1 MAFQLFQKLHLL
13 IYASQFMTSQIIPL
27 LFFLMNLES
36 VEKKEKNTKFEYLEN
51 EQRLLDEI
59 SFYSFKKTMKRTQTL
74 LMYMKLPWILS
85 RFLTTLRNFSKI
97 IKIGIF
103 INRNSFALVNENSV
117 SINKKFKATFQESLN
132 LCQIFYGIKWRD
144 S

>member
-74 LMYMKLPWILS
+74 LMYMKLP
-85 RFLTTLRNFSKI
+85 
-97 IKIGIF
+97 
-103 INRNSFALVNENSV
+103 
-117 SINKKFKATFQESLN
+117 
-132 LCQIFYGIKWRD
+132 
-144 S
+144 